1 MREED
6 HATVE
11 REVCELAALRHP
23 TFCVA
28 VEAGRRE
35 SDVITFAF
43 LECSKPVLL
52 SSTAWGEG
60 EGGAV
65 LVGSSLCSF
74 GYDVWHPARRPLL
87 SLSLSLSL
95 SLHTTRSYSLA
106 TPWSMRRPTLFSL
119 SCHLRFAPHVAGF
132 HTTFPGVRTCHF
144 TSPSSYTTKEP
155 PSLLCPVDAHAGLRV
170 EGRGAEQGA
179 DQGRSAAEARQP
191 RPSLFGSV
199 LQTNLG

>member
-35 SDVITFAF
+35 SDVIAFAF

-87 SLSLSLSL
+87 SLSLSLPLSPHHTLLLPSYTLVHAPSHSL
-95 SLHTTRSYSLA
+95 LSFLSFTLRATCCGLPHNVSGGEDVPLHVTI
-106 TPWSMRRPTLFSL
+106 FV
-119 SCHLRFAPHVAGF
+119 HDQG
-132 HTTFPGVRTCHF
+132 TTFP
-144 TSPSSYTTKEP
+144 PLSSR
-155 PSLLCPVDAHAGLRV
+155 C
-170 EGRGAEQGA
+170 
-179 DQGRSAAEARQP
+179 ARWFE
-191 RPSLFGSV
+191 S
-199 LQTNLG
+199 

>member
-1 MREED
+1 VR
-6 HATVE
+6 ARGTQ
-11 REVCELAALRHP
+11 
-23 TFCVA
+23 
-28 VEAGRRE
+28 
-35 SDVITFAF
+35 
-43 LECSKPVLL
+43 PVLSCLDQWRGTHSLTRHSAHSVTTCGTQLVVL
-52 SSTAWGEG
+52 S
-60 EGGAV
+60 
-65 LVGSSLCSF
+65 C
-74 GYDVWHPARRPLL
+74 
-87 SLSLSLSL
+87 LSLSLSL

-106 TPWSMRRPTLFSL
+106 TPWSMRRLTLFSL